1 MTLSQID
8 SLHHNDDD
16 DEDFHHTAKTSI
28 VFGANGGGDNDG
40 ISVIGDFEEEEA
52 TGTEGSQ
59 TLDAG
64 SRYSGS
70 GGCFHYLQCVGQPLG
85 FLRLSVVV
93 ILMTTAV
100 TIVSVVAYLSVHAER
115 HKMNVQYEN
124 LSGLVLGTYYYTK
137 SGGWLVMYVQ
147 PVR

>member
-1 MTLSQID
+1 MSLSQID
-8 SLHHNDDD
+8 FLHNNDDD
-16 DEDFHHTAKTSI
+16 DEDLHHTAKTSV

-40 ISVIGDFEEEEA
+40 ISMIGDYEEEEEA
-52 TGTEGSQ
+52 TGTVGSQ

-70 GGCFHYLQCVGQPLG
+70 GGCFPYLQRVGQPLG

-93 ILMTTAV
+93 VLMTTAV

-115 HKMNVQYEN
+115 HKMNVQYEA
-124 LSGLVLGTYYYTK
+124 LSGLVLGTYYTK
-137 SGGWLVMYVQ
+137 
-147 PVR
+147 